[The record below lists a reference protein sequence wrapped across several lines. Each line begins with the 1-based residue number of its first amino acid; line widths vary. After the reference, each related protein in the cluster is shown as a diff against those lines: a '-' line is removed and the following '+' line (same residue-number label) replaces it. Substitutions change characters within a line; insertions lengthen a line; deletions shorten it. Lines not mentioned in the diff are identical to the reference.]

1 MKSLFPRFFVTFL
14 LFLPHCYTLAIQTED
29 DLVFDDVGEEAASA
43 VKVDPG
49 IIHHQNQDHQREQR
63 HKDHR
68 DRQHKLSKEN
78 TSSTSGRVERL
89 WGMPDVTATQ
99 GHVFKM
105 KIPKQAFGGNVQRY
119 EAHGTNNKGL
129 PNWLY
134 WDEPANT
141 LLGVPSK
148 KDIGQHRLS
157 IKAFGKHG
165 DVARDFFTVQVLQD
179 NRDKSKHTDKKS
191 HCEDDQDQTLLTI
204 ILDAKFE
211 NLKPEV
217 KVEAIENFAGFLGLH
232 TSAFSIHPQSNK
244 ENSPTDSS
252 TVLIGPGNVKHRKE
266 KHSTVLQWQVG
277 CDGRLW
283 KHQAELIKQLP
294 EQAKD
299 GTLAEVLQLPVLLW
313 RVKTDAPATDR
324 NRRDTGSGDFANN
337 EDYDGYDDE
346 DNEDYDDDYDEDDNK
361 DIVTEASVPAELPHV
376 SSSTGARVNADNEAE
391 HPHRHHHG
399 EETIDLKAMT
409 TQSSSTVVPMTT
421 TVTTPGS
428 TIPQTTT
435 VTVTQRPMTTA
446 TATST
451 VQPTT
456 SVADTSNTVVL
467 TTFPSNFDTTYDL
480 LEKIRQTEDDSDN
493 TIVPIDSSE
502 NATTLFFMTTAQ
514 PSSTMDIVT
523 TANDKQE
530 TKTYLVN
537 VTTEEPM
544 QETVVSSTKEPT
556 TTPITTSTTST
567 APPTTTTTTKAPIQ
581 TQKTLETPSTT
592 EIVSTLTTLPPLKP
606 TVAQVNTAPVLRKR
620 LQKIRVFAGKTFTH
634 IISNETFRDEIDGY
648 TRNLHLSLEPKMKWI
663 EFNNKTQEIYGIP
676 LVEDISTHNFRL
688 TATNSR
694 DKSVTE
700 EFPIYVQQPSKRV
713 EFEFHLYL
721 DILHPWAFRN
731 NVDWEFKAIRNLAQL
746 FGNKDNSHITI
757 TAIHIENDG
766 RAILSW
772 TNDTLST
779 FSECPVDKIDKI
791 VQVLV
796 DREGNPSRA
805 LKNIFL
811 PEINVTNIIN
821 RPSERS
827 QCSSAKIKY
836 SKSESTTE
844 NPVVNLNPILRNQI
858 DRLNCTVGQLFVF
871 KVPDDTFFDTKDGST
886 RNLNLSLKN
895 ADGTEI
901 SPDEWLQFDS
911 KNQEFYGVPMKS
923 DDKSRSYMLEARDKE
938 GLSARDSLKVNVY
951 HPPPV
956 SYSVE
961 FSMTLEIPYD
971 EFVKSAKRKRLF
983 IEKVC
988 ELFGDRDTS
997 TVSLESITRGSTVV
1011 TWRNKTLA
1019 TSRCPNE
1026 DIDKLRRVVVK
1037 EDKTLTDLVDIL
1049 MGGNDFPVKQITLT
1063 PLGSCLGELTGVHT
1077 PDSFIPSFDDSRSVG
1092 TSTDDYL
1099 ITFVLPAIIILA
1111 MLVLAGIIACI
1122 FYKRRRSGKMS
1133 VSEQDDERQS
1143 FRNKGIPVIFQDEF
1157 DEKPDPGNKSPIILK
1172 EEKPPLPPPEYQ
1184 KTEDGADVPM
1194 LSKENSE
1201 EPYQPPPPF
1210 ASNRDNNRQNRP
1222 KPTPTYRKP
1231 PPYVPP

>member
-399 EETIDLKAMT
+399 EETIDLK
-409 TQSSSTVVPMTT
+409 Q
-421 TVTTPGS
+421 
-428 TIPQTTT
+428 I
-435 VTVTQRPMTTA
+435 
-446 TATST
+446 
-451 VQPTT
+451 
-456 SVADTSNTVVL
+456 
-467 TTFPSNFDTTYDL
+467 
-480 LEKIRQTEDDSDN
+480 EDIDEHD
-493 TIVPIDSSE
+493 IVPILDHGAAYGL
-502 NATTLFFMTTAQ
+502 N
-514 PSSTMDIVT
+514 PSSTSSIT
-523 TANDKQE
+523 T
-530 TKTYLVN
+530 
-537 VTTEEPM
+537 TTTPSPPITTPM

>member
-399 EETIDLKAMT
+399 EETIDLK
-409 TQSSSTVVPMTT
+409 
-421 TVTTPGS
+421 
-428 TIPQTTT
+428 
-435 VTVTQRPMTTA
+435 
-446 TATST
+446 
-451 VQPTT
+451 
-456 SVADTSNTVVL
+456 
-467 TTFPSNFDTTYDL
+467 
-480 LEKIRQTEDDSDN
+480 
-493 TIVPIDSSE
+493 
-502 NATTLFFMTTAQ
+502 
-514 PSSTMDIVT
+514 
-523 TANDKQE
+523 
-530 TKTYLVN
+530 
-537 VTTEEPM
+537 PM